1 MVDQQQERAFFRRGR
16 RSRFVGLALASLLT
30 LQAPPAVAAEGEVVA
45 VRLQEGQSLRD
56 LAAEHLGD
64 PDLWAEILSL
74 NDLSVGDVR
83 PGIELKIPVGSVANA
98 NRALA
103 GSLTLIQQAT
113 EQGARLFAPDR
124 IGQAIRLRD
133 AAVAQRKGGDWDEA
147 ARLADD
153 AKVAA
158 EEALASALA
167 QRDATAEALLSD
179 RQGAV
184 EGQRPQDLL
193 WTDRL
198 LNAILIEEEKV
209 RTLSRSTAQITF
221 KDESRLRLSAN
232 SQAVIQRMRV
242 DPLSREE
249 EAKVSLVEGDFYALL
264 AGKSERKSFELEVPE
279 VETEIDSTN
288 FWVRRDVAGSKFA
301 NFDDGALAVSAQGES
316 VSLGRNEA
324 TLVRSGAPPSEKI
337 DILPAAALAAPQ
349 DDQVAFDAAVEMSWA
364 SLADAA
370 GYWLEVAYD
379 PGFRSMTFSRWGLA
393 EARFESAP
401 LEVGSYYW
409 RVAALDKFGLPGER
423 SEVWRFHVRTD
434 VTPPY
439 LSIGEPAEGGIL
451 RRSPLAVRGESEP
464 DASLE
469 LDGSP
474 LEVAPDGRFETFYRP
489 EPGLNRLTVKATDAA
504 GNVTERSRSFAFM
517 PDEQAAVIFD
527 DALPRLGLQHFVTAG
542 DVMSITGRTS
552 ANAQILIRAA
562 EGVQRASAYAN
573 GEGRFGVNVPMRAA
587 SEAFEMQVIAPSG
600 FASED
605 RFEITIDQTPPR
617 IEFET
622 PPPAVTAIEWLP
634 LRGRVDGGMN
644 LLVDGQPS
652 QLIED
657 AFDQTITLQ
666 QGANEIELVASDL
679 VGNVGVEKLDIF
691 LDQEPPEVVR
701 QSLSQ
706 NQGSGGDAV
715 TVDVVAS
722 DASGMKQAAPF
733 SLQVGDRLLADFL
746 RFNKASQS
754 YRSTIV
760 LPKEMIGRIV
770 LRDIELEDYAGNK
783 KRYTFR

>member
-1 MVDQQQERAFFRRGR
+1 MVEQPQERALFRPGPWRALA
-16 RSRFVGLALASLLT
+16 GLALTTLVT
-30 LQAPPAVAAEGEVVA
+30 LQAPAIAAEGEVVT
-45 VRLQEGQSLRD
+45 VRLKEGQSLRD

-64 PDLWAEILSL
+64 PDLWAEILRL
-74 NDLSVGDVR
+74 NDLSVGDVH
-83 PGIELKIPVGSVANA
+83 PGIELRIPIGPVANA

-103 GSLTLIQQAT
+103 ESLSLIQQAT
-113 EQGARLFAPDR
+113 EQGARLFAADQ

-133 AAVAQRKGGDWDEA
+133 AALAKRKSGEWEEA
-147 ARLADD
+147 ARLAND

-158 EEALASALA
+158 DKALESALA

-179 RQGAV
+179 RQGSV

-193 WTDRL
+193 WTERL
-198 LNAILIEEEKV
+198 LNAILTEEEKV

-264 AGKSERKSFELEVPE
+264 AGKSQRKSFELEVPE
-279 VETEIDSTN
+279 VQTEIESTN

-301 NFDDGALAVSAQGES
+301 NFDERALAVSAQGES

-337 DILPAAALAAPQ
+337 DILPAATLAAPQ
-349 DDQVAFDAAVEMSWA
+349 DDQVAFDAAVDMSWS
-364 SLADAA
+364 SLPDAA

-379 PGFRSMTFSRWGLA
+379 PGFKRMTFSRWGLA
-393 EARFESAP
+393 EPRFESAP

-409 RVAALDKFGLPGER
+409 RVAGLDKFGLPGER
-423 SEVWRFHVRTD
+423 SEVWRFHVRSD

-451 RRSPLAVRGESEP
+451 RQSPVPVRGESEP
-464 DASLE
+464 EASLE
-469 LDGSP
+469 LNRNP
-474 LEVAPDGRFETFYRP
+474 LQVGADGRFETSYQP
-489 EPGLNRLTVKATDAA
+489 EPGPNQLTVNATDHA
-504 GNVTERSRSFAFM
+504 GNVTERSRSFVFM
-517 PDEQAAVIFD
+517 PDARAAVTFD
-527 DALPRLGLQHFVTAG
+527 DALPRLGPQHFVTAR
-542 DVMSITGRTS
+542 DVMSISGKTS
-552 ANAQILIRAA
+552 PDAQILIRSADGA
-562 EGVQRASAYAN
+562 GRASAYAN
-573 GEGRFGVNVPMRAA
+573 AEGRFGVNVPMRATD
-587 SEAFEMQVIAPSG
+587 EAFDLQVIAPSG

-605 RFEITIDQTPPR
+605 RFEITVDQTPPR

-634 LRGRVDGGMN
+634 LRGRVDGGVK
-644 LLVDGQPS
+644 LVVDGQPA
-652 QLIED
+652 QLIEE

-666 QGANEIELVASDL
+666 QGANQIELAASDL
-679 VGNVGVEKLDIF
+679 VGNVSVEKLEIF
-691 LDQEPPEVVR
+691 LDQQPPELVR
-701 QSLSQ
+701 QSLSPDRA
-706 NQGSGGDAV
+706 SGGDAV
-715 TVDVVAS
+715 TVEVVAS
-722 DASGMKQAAPF
+722 DASGMKQAAAF
-733 SLQVGDRLLADFL
+733 SLQVGDRSLSDFL
-746 RFNKASQS
+746 RFNRASQS

-760 LPKEMIGRIV
+760 LPKEMNGKIELTDV
-770 LRDIELEDYAGNK
+770 ELEDYAGNK

>member
-1 MVDQQQERAFFRRGR
+1 
-16 RSRFVGLALASLLT
+16 
-30 LQAPPAVAAEGEVVA
+30 
-45 VRLQEGQSLRD
+45 
-56 LAAEHLGD
+56 
-64 PDLWAEILSL
+64 
-74 NDLSVGDVR
+74 
-83 PGIELKIPVGSVANA
+83 
-98 NRALA
+98 
-103 GSLTLIQQAT
+103 
-113 EQGARLFAPDR
+113 
-124 IGQAIRLRD
+124 
-133 AAVAQRKGGDWDEA
+133 
-147 ARLADD
+147 
-153 AKVAA
+153 
-158 EEALASALA
+158 
-167 QRDATAEALLSD
+167 
-179 RQGAV
+179 
-184 EGQRPQDLL
+184 
-193 WTDRL
+193 
-198 LNAILIEEEKV
+198 
-209 RTLSRSTAQITF
+209 
-221 KDESRLRLSAN
+221 
-232 SQAVIQRMRV
+232 MRV

-264 AGKSERKSFELEVPE
+264 AGKSERKKFELEVPE

-301 NFDDGALAVSAQGES
+301 NFDEGALAVSAQGES

-337 DILPAAALAAPQ
+337 DILPAAALSAPQ

-379 PGFRSMTFSRWGLA
+379 PGFRRMTFSRWGLA
-393 EARFESAP
+393 EATFESAP
-401 LEVGSYYW
+401 LEVGAYYW
-409 RVAALDKFGLPGER
+409 RVAGLDKFGLPGER

-451 RRSPLAVRGESEP
+451 RQSPLPVRGESEP
-464 DASLE
+464 DAALE

-474 LEVAPDGRFETFYRP
+474 LEVAPDGRFETLYQP
-489 EPGLNRLTVKATDAA
+489 DPGLNRLTVKATDAA
-504 GNVTERSRSFAFM
+504 GNVTERSRSFVFM
-517 PDEQAAVIFD
+517 PDERAAVIFD
-527 DALPRLGLQHFVTAG
+527 DALPRLGLRHFVTAR

-552 ANAQILIRAA
+552 ASAQILIRSADGA
-562 EGVQRASAYAN
+562 GRASAYAN

-605 RFEITIDQTPPR
+605 RFEITVDQTPPR

-634 LRGRVDGGMN
+634 LRGRVDGGVE
-644 LLVDGQPS
+644 LLVGGQPS
-652 QLIED
+652 QLIEE

-679 VGNVGVEKLDIF
+679 VGNVGVEKLEIF
-691 LDQEPPEVVR
+691 LDQEPPELVR
-701 QSLSQ
+701 QSLSR
-706 NQGSGGDAV
+706 NQASGGDAV
-715 TVDVVAS
+715 TVEVVAS
-722 DASGMKQAAPF
+722 DASGMKQAAAF

-746 RFNKASQS
+746 RFNRTSQS

-760 LPKEMIGRIV
+760 LPKEMSGRIE
-770 LRDIELEDYAGNK
+770 LRDVELEDYAGNK